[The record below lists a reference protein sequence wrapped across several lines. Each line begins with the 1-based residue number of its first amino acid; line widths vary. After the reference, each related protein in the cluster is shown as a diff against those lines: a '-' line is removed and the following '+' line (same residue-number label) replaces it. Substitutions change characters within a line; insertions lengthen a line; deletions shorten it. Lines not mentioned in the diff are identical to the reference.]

1 MSSLRPWSSWI
12 AGLAIVGLLL
22 TGTAFAQEKPK
33 EVQPQEEIQFEQD
46 KAQAHMRE
54 LEQRMFRLAELIR
67 EAQPEDAARLVLGVE
82 KAREN
87 LIADRMAEA
96 SKLLTSLSLNQASG
110 EQKEIIAE
118 LEELKRLLLSTDID
132 LQLKLEQLKKLKEAR
147 AKLEAL
153 IKKEQQQLDDTLT
166 LNKDTKKQEDFDPLA
181 DSENRNKRLGEDLE
195 QMLKSFGASA
205 ASATGAV
212 NGATQN
218 MASAASSLSKREGEP
233 ASNEQKEA
241 LKKLAKADAELQDL
255 QQNLEKELEAF
266 VRQRVMET
274 LAQMIVDQK
283 QVRSTTEKLAPRVP
297 EGRRETILAVK
308 RLSESEEKIIQL
320 GEEALSL
327 CELVEFSLTF
337 PSALQSVMDQMELVT
352 TDLHGGRANDDVI
365 TREKQIEDD
374 LQELLNAL
382 KQASRPSNK
391 QSSGQCQN
399 CGQNLNKL
407 LAEVK
412 MLRWMEISLNKET
425 KSLEKELA
433 GKSKSDPAV
442 VERIAPLSQKQI
454 RIQAITQKL
463 HDQTCQDCLGL

>member
-1 MSSLRPWSSWI
+1 VGFFF
-12 AGLAIVGLLL
+12 AGA
-22 TGTAFAQEKPK
+22 AFGQEKPK

-96 SKLLTSLSLNQASG
+96 SKLLTSLNLNQASG

-195 QMLKSFGASA
+195 QMLKPFGASA
-205 ASATGAV
+205 ASAAGAV
-212 NGATQN
+212 SGATQN

-425 KSLEKELA
+425 KSLEKEVA
-433 GKSKSDPAV
+433 GKSKTDPAV

-463 HDQTCQDCLGL
+463 HDQTCQECLGL